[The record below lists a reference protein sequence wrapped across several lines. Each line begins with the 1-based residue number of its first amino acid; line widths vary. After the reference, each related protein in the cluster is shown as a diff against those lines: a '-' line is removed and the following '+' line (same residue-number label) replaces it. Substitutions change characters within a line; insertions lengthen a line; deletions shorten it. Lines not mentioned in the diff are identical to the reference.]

1 MSEGGGLGVAPAGV
15 QVFDGVASVALGDAL
30 LTLWQAPARAARI
43 RHVTGVAA
51 ALLDRAPGSIVACQF
66 LLPSASPPR
75 MQERAEISAGID
87 LVMPRARRLVT
98 TPLGDA
104 AWQSVVRGVM
114 RAGLFLIGQSTLVKV
129 ASSPAEAFGLLG
141 QVSSAETPGAEA
153 LAAALD
159 ALHDALKVP
168 LPKGR

>member
-75 MQERAEISAGID
+75 LQERSEISAGLD
-87 LVMPRARRLVT
+87 VVMPRARRLVT

-104 AWQSVVRGVM
+104 AWQAVVRSVM

-129 ASSPAEAFGLLG
+129 AANPAEAFELLG
-141 QVSSAETPGAEA
+141 QVSTEESPGQHE
-153 LAAALD
+153 LEG
-159 ALHDALKVP
+159 ALHALYDALKVP
-168 LPKGR
+168 